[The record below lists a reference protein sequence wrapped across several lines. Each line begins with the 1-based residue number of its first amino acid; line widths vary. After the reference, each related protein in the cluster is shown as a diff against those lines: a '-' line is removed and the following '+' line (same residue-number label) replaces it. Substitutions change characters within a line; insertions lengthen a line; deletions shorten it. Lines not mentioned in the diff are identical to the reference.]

1 MHYDVVII
9 GAGMSGLAAG
19 IRLAHFEK
27 RVCVVERHYAFGGL
41 NSYYTIDGREFDVGL
56 HAVTNYTPPGHRQAP
71 LSKLL
76 RQLRLKHE
84 DFDLRPQRFSEI
96 HFPSHRLRFS
106 NDVEWLTAEVAEAF
120 PGQVDGFRRLL
131 SAIRDYDDVD
141 LSRSYRPTR
150 AVLRGY
156 LGDSALVEMLLCPV
170 MYYGSAEAHDMD
182 FTQFVTMFKS
192 LFLEGFARPR
202 DGVRTIIKAV
212 VKRFRSCGGKLMMR
226 CGVDRIES
234 DGRRATALHLSN
246 GDVLTAD
253 TVISS
258 AGYFETMRLCDRDA
272 LPNDSREGDAVQAGR
287 MTFVETIGVIDEL
300 PHKLGHEA
308 AIVFFSDTERF
319 HYEPSAGLVDLR
331 SGVVCCPSNYEGH
344 EDMSEGLIRLTWIAN
359 YDAWRGLDAG
369 GYASAKAELLGR
381 FIERAE
387 ASIPGVRDRLTCTDM
402 FTPLTIE
409 RYTGHV
415 NGAVYG
421 SPVKRRDGRTHLENL
436 FLCGTDQGFLGII
449 GAMLSGITIAN
460 LHVLADG

>member
-27 RVCVVERHYAFGGL
+27 RVCIVERHYAFGGL
-41 NSYYTIDGREFDVGL
+41 NSYYTIDGRAYDVGL

-76 RQLRLKHE
+76 RQLRLTHE
-84 DFDLRPQRFSEI
+84 DFDLHPQRFSEI
-96 HFPSHRLRFS
+96 HFPGRRLRFS
-106 NDVEWLTAEVAEAF
+106 NDVELLTTEVAAAF
-120 PGQVDGFRRLL
+120 PKGIDGFRRLL
-131 SAIRDYDDVD
+131 AAIRDYDDLD
-141 LSRSYRPTR
+141 LSKPYQATR
-150 AVLRGY
+150 AVLRDF
-156 LGDSALVEMLLCPV
+156 LGDAMLVEMLLCPV

-212 VKRFRSCGGKLMMR
+212 VRRFRDCGGKIMMR

-234 DGRRATALHLSN
+234 DGCRATALHLSN

-258 AGYFETMRLCDRDA
+258 AGYRETMRLCDDA
-272 LPNDSREGDAVQAGR
+272 PAAADQAAEPTGAST
-287 MTFVETIGVIDEL
+287 MTFVETIGVMDEL
-300 PHKLGHEA
+300 PHRLGHESS
-308 AIVFFSDTERF
+308 IVFFCDTEQF
-319 HYEPSAGLVDLR
+319 HYEPSDGLVDLR
-331 SGVVCCPSNYEGH
+331 SGVVCCPTNYEGH
-344 EDMSEGLIRLTWIAN
+344 DDLPEGLLRLTWIAN
-359 YDAWRGLDAG
+359 YDAWSGLDTAT
-369 GYASAKAELLGR
+369 YAASKNQLLDR
-381 FIERAE
+381 FRERAAVYVPCFAE
-387 ASIPGVRDRLTCTDM
+387 HLIGTDM

-409 RYTGHV
+409 RYTGHLH
-415 NGAVYG
+415 GAVYG
-421 SPVKRRDGRTHLENL
+421 SPQKRRDGRTHLDNL

-449 GAMLSGITIAN
+449 GAMLSGITMAN
-460 LHVLADG
+460 LHVLSDQ